1 MHMVK
6 NGFSNVVDSWW
17 WFVSKVY
24 SIPVILG
31 RRLSPQKHKVLRA
44 FTININFN
52 VHSLCGGYINKIFLC
67 SQQIYTEHLY
77 MDLYWSVINTSSLYK
92 YVICNLSQIYG
103 PEEGYLYPGFLTSKL
118 AIHNGLVQDLSPL
131 PFPQLWLASPCNLP
145 TQLIHFLLPN
155 TSASI
160 WN

>member
-1 MHMVK
+1 MV
-6 NGFSNVVDSWW
+6 
-17 WFVSKVY
+17 VSKVY

-31 RRLSPQKHKVLRA
+31 NRLSPQNYKVLTA
-44 FTININFN
+44 FTVNINFY
-52 VHSLCGGYINKIFLC
+52 VHSLCGGYIYEIFLC

-77 MDLYWSVINTSSLYK
+77 MDLYWSFINTSSLYK
-92 YVICNLSQIYG
+92 YVICNLAQICG
-103 PEEGYLYPGFLTSKL
+103 PEEGHLYLGFLTSKL

-145 TQLIHFLLPN
+145 TQLTPFLLPN
-155 TSASI
+155 SSASI